1 MNGKS
6 MTTTSL
12 THLRSTGNDAHA
24 APGGDWGMSSAAS
37 PLPAASGLE
46 AWRSRDS
53 VNRKLLAVADV
64 VAAYSALVLASIV
77 VRGES
82 VPIHPVVLLLAPFV
96 VLVSKAAGVYDRD
109 QHLLHKT
116 TLEEA
121 PTILQLATFYGL
133 AVWVAE
139 WRLIGYSLAPFQFLG
154 LLAAVFLLLILSRSL
169 ARGVARTLTSPER
182 CVVLGDAADRARIA
196 KKLAESRSVKATVVG
211 FVALYGDDRPT
222 PGVSSAYDSQLSSL
236 RSVVARQHADRV
248 IIAPSGDDQEKMLH
262 AIRVVTTLGVKVTV
276 LPRLLEVVGS
286 SSVFD
291 NVDGL
296 TMIGLRQYGISQSS
310 QTLKRSMDITVS
322 SVALVFLSPLFLLLA
337 ALIKLDSRGPVLFR
351 QRRIG
356 RNGELF
362 EMLKFRSMVQN
373 AEELKHDL
381 HSQNEVQG
389 GLFKIQGDPRIT
401 RFGRVLRQTSLDE
414 LPQLINVLTGSMS
427 LVGPRPL
434 VPDEDAL
441 IEGWQR
447 RRLVVAPGMTGQWQI
462 FGSSRV
468 PMNEMVKI
476 DYLYAANWSLWLDL
490 KILLRTLPHVM
501 GRRGL

>member
-1 MNGKS
+1 MRR
-6 MTTTSL
+6 TR
-12 THLRSTGNDAHA
+12 LRALSSESDAVPALMLDGSPA
-24 APGGDWGMSSAAS
+24 AGWELSSAAS
-37 PLPAASGLE
+37 LAPATSGLG

-53 VNRKLLAVADV
+53 VNRKLLAFADV
-64 VAAYSALVLASIV
+64 VAAYSALVFASVV

-82 VPIHPVVLLLAPFV
+82 VPFHPVVLLLAPFV
-96 VLVSKAAGVYDRD
+96 VLVSKTAGAYDRD
-109 QHLLHKT
+109 QHLLRKT

-121 PTILQLATFYGL
+121 PTILQLATFYAL

-139 WRLIGYSLAPFQFLG
+139 RQLIGYSLTPFQFLS

-169 ARGVARTLTSPER
+169 ARGVARAVTSPER

-196 KKLAESRSVKATVVG
+196 KKLAESNGVKATVVG
-211 FVALYGDDRPT
+211 FVALHGDDRPT
-222 PGVSSAYDSQLSSL
+222 PGVSAYNSQLSSL
-236 RSVVARQHADRV
+236 RWVLAQQRADRV
-248 IIAPSGDDQEKMLH
+248 IIAPSYDDQEKTLH
-262 AIRVVTTLGVKVTV
+262 AIRVVETLGVKVTV

-291 NVDGL
+291 DVDGL
-296 TMIGLRQYGISQSS
+296 TMIGLRQYGLSHSS
-310 QTLKRSMDITVS
+310 QILKRSMDIAVS
-322 SVALVFLSPLFLLLA
+322 AIALVFLSPVFLLIA

-356 RNGELF
+356 RNGQLF
-362 EMLKFRSMVQN
+362 EMLKVRSMVRD
-373 AEELKHDL
+373 AEQLKRDL
-381 HSQNEVQG
+381 RSQNEVQG
-389 GLFKIQGDPRIT
+389 GLFKIRGDPRIT
-401 RFGRVLRQTSLDE
+401 RFGRSLRRTNLDE

-468 PMNEMVKI
+468 PMQEMVKI
-476 DYLYAANWSLWLDL
+476 DYLYAANWSLWLDV

-501 GRRGL
+501 CRRGL